1 MPDETKARV
10 MIPVV
15 AEAMVWMVVLA
26 NVRLALRH
34 PDNHGDLGDYAQVF
48 ADRLEQALV
57 DEGVYSPEDI
67 AELRRL
73 EMRGFN

>member
-34 PDNHGDLGDYAQVF
+34 PANHGDLGDYAQQF
-48 ADRLEQALV
+48 ADRLEQALL
-57 DEGVYSPEDI
+57 DEGVYSAEDI
-67 AELRRL
+67 AELRRI
-73 EMRGFN
+73 ESRGMN